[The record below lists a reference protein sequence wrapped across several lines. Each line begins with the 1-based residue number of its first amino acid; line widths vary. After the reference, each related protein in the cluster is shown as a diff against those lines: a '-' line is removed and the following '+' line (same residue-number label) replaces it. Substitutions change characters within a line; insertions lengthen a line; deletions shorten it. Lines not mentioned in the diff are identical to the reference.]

1 MTDTNFSDT
10 NFSAPIEIKFLA
22 EAGVFEGYA
31 SVFDVIDNVNDRIVP
46 GAFAASLAAWRAE
59 GCYPPMLWQHD
70 TKQPIGAWTEM
81 REDGHGL
88 YVKGRLFVD
97 EVARAREAYAL
108 LREGVV
114 TGLSIGYR
122 ARGSYR
128 EASGARV
135 LTEIELLEVSM
146 VTFPANDR
154 ARIAPV
160 KSEREFEAFLREA
173 GFSRKQARGVIARG
187 YKALF
192 QRDAEE
198 EDEETLE
205 AMRAFTA
212 KLWEL
217 AGR

>member
-1 MTDTNFSDT
+1 
-10 NFSAPIEIKFLA
+10 
-22 EAGVFEGYA
+22 
-31 SVFDVIDNVNDRIVP
+31 
-46 GAFAASLAAWRAE
+46 
-59 GCYPPMLWQHD
+59 
-70 TKQPIGAWTEM
+70 
-81 REDGHGL
+81 HGL

-122 ARGSYR
+122 ARESYR